1 MRGICKEEDYAF
13 LDKVDDTKCEVADD
27 GQEEEEWRERR
38 EERIRRRQER
48 EQKEAE
54 RQRQLEEIK
63 KQKEMQWKNH
73 VAELAAEREAAMK
86 ERALRL
92 QDFRNFQRKMLEKE
106 MGLSQGA
113 GCKEIECDGTN

>member
-1 MRGICKEEDYAF
+1 MSSPKLYLPELLSEAMRGICKEEDYAF
-13 LDKVDDTKCEVADD
+13 LDKVDDTKCEVVDD
-27 GQEEEEWRERR
+27 GQEEEEWKERR

-63 KQKEMQWKNH
+63 K
-73 VAELAAEREAAMK
+73 
-86 ERALRL
+86 
-92 QDFRNFQRKMLEKE
+92 NFQRKMLEKE

-113 GCKEIECDGTN
+113 GCKKIECDGTN